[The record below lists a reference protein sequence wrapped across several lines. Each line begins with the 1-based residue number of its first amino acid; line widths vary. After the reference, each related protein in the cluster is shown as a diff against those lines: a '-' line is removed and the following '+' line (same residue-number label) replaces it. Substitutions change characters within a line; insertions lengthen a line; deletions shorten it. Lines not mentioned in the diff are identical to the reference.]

1 MNMKYLLLGLMLM
14 VMPLYAE
21 VGTHNFVLKAGGGV
35 NLSTRQFIK
44 GLVPDFQAAA
54 FKEKMQG
61 GIVSVDMGYQYF
73 HTSDSFV
80 QGIDALVGFSYSF
93 TEMVTKGGVIVK
105 TYPGI
110 GTQVYHLGMFGSV
123 SSTYSI
129 GKKFSKSRLMFD
141 VLGLH
146 MMFGDWTFQFNVPI
160 PPPVSLPLQDANNFE
175 SIMKN
180 AGTVFSIGLNL
191 PLAPQYI
198 MDNGFIVALR
208 HSITFLLPMTNGEN
222 GQHGLKD
229 SKLNKRTAD
238 YISYNVQF
246 SIGFMVGG

>member
-14 VMPLYAE
+14 AMPVYAK

-44 GLVPDFQAAA
+44 GLVSDSQAEA

-61 GIVSVDMGYQYF
+61 GIVSVETGYQYF
-73 HTSDSFV
+73 HTSDSVV

-93 TEMVTKGGVIVK
+93 TEMVSKGGVIVK
-105 TYPGI
+105 TSPGI

-123 SSTYSI
+123 SSTYSV
-129 GKKFSKSRLMFD
+129 GRKFAKSRLMFD
-141 VLGLH
+141 ILGLQ
-146 MMFGDWTFQFNVPI
+146 MMFGDWTFQFNVPT
-160 PPPVSLPLQDANNFE
+160 PPSSHFPDSSNYQ

-180 AGTVFSIGLNL
+180 AGTVLAIGLNL

-198 MDNGFIVALR
+198 MDNGFMVGLR
-208 HSITFLLPMTNGEN
+208 HSINFLLPMTNGEN

-229 SKLNKRTAD
+229 STLNKRTAD
-238 YISYNVQF
+238 YISYNVQL
-246 SIGFMVGG
+246 SLGFMVGS